1 MVFIFRHPLI
11 IHLENHCSVEA
22 QKQMSSMIKNLFGSA
37 LYIPNDEEPLL
48 PAQVS
53 PEQLRGKIIIK
64 VIISRTLLLMDTLY
78 THMK

>member
-1 MVFIFRHPLI
+1 
-11 IHLENHCSVEA
+11 
-22 QKQMSSMIKNLFGSA
+22 MIKNLFGSA

-64 VIISRTLLLMDTLY
+64 VITSSTLLLMDTLY
-78 THMK
+78 TDMK

>member
-1 MVFIFRHPLI
+1 
-11 IHLENHCSVEA
+11 
-22 QKQMSSMIKNLFGSA
+22 MIKNLFGSA

-53 PEQLRGKIIIK
+53 PEQLRGIIIIK